1 MSDVMN
7 YLELVNSIIKN
18 ICSDLVD
25 FSKPRDN
32 VRKPTQASSNFITNK
47 EQGDWAENLVFQA
60 INNSNIGYVAV
71 KYGKSDDIVA
81 GEEGFDEFYEEF
93 QQELDTIGKRP
104 DILIFKKS
112 DFNQT
117 LGNDI
122 SKLPYQEIDDYVKK
136 AIAGIEIRSSA
147 FLIDKYESEMRKK
160 YDVLSNRV
168 LEIKDDIIS
177 NYSEELNDARRIRYL
192 DILNSITK
200 DNLDIVDFRV
210 PSWRATTRLGEL
222 TEKFK
227 ELKKCLSE
235 IHKRSFLSI
244 TPKMEDLKVV
254 YKWIETYNVPHFYFQ
269 VFFDKIYAISFLN
282 ILSLMS
288 NPDKEGVDYFIESD
302 VQNQNK
308 TTIKINSKQGALIA
322 HKVDEPEH
330 SSVRKELDRGRLL
343 FYVTFK
349 GGVAYLNID
358 NLTQALN
365 IKSTEISQ

>member
-1 MSDVMN
+1 M
-7 YLELVNSIIKN
+7 
-18 ICSDLVD
+18 
-25 FSKPRDN
+25 
-32 VRKPTQASSNFITNK
+32 
-47 EQGDWAENLVFQA
+47 
-60 INNSNIGYVAV
+60 
-71 KYGKSDDIVA
+71 
-81 GEEGFDEFYEEF
+81 
-93 QQELDTIGKRP
+93 
-104 DILIFKKS
+104 
-112 DFNQT
+112 
-117 LGNDI
+117 
-122 SKLPYQEIDDYVKK
+122 
-136 AIAGIEIRSSA
+136 
-147 FLIDKYESEMRKK
+147 IDKYESEMRKK

>member
-1 MSDVMN
+1 MN

-81 GEEGFDEFYEEF
+81 GEEGFDKFYEEF

-136 AIAGIEIRSSA
+136 
-147 FLIDKYESEMRKK
+147 
-160 YDVLSNRV
+160 SNC
-168 LEIKDDIIS
+168 
-177 NYSEELNDARRIRYL
+177 RY
-192 DILNSITK
+192 
-200 DNLDIVDFRV
+200 
-210 PSWRATTRLGEL
+210 
-222 TEKFK
+222 
-227 ELKKCLSE
+227 
-235 IHKRSFLSI
+235 
-244 TPKMEDLKVV
+244 
-254 YKWIETYNVPHFYFQ
+254 
-269 VFFDKIYAISFLN
+269 
-282 ILSLMS
+282 
-288 NPDKEGVDYFIESD
+288 
-302 VQNQNK
+302 
-308 TTIKINSKQGALIA
+308 
-322 HKVDEPEH
+322 
-330 SSVRKELDRGRLL
+330 
-343 FYVTFK
+343 
-349 GGVAYLNID
+349 
-358 NLTQALN
+358 
-365 IKSTEISQ
+365 